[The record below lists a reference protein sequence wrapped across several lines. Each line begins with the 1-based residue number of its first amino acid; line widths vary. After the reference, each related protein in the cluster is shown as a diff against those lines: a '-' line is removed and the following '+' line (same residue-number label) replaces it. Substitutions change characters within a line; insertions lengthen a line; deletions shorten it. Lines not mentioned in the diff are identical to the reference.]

1 MRFNQTKFAELIGC
15 SQQNVNKL
23 LKKGTIQKEDD
34 NKIDKDKAIQS
45 LRDFGLLDENNKL
58 IKSRTPKK
66 EKDLSPT
73 VIALPFD
80 GPIEYDSLDGKSE
93 EEKEEILK
101 EKERLHQEYS
111 QKKVEAAQKGIT
123 EGKDSGNATTYSDAK
138 AHREH
143 YMGKIAEFDYL
154 IKLGDY
160 VRKEDVETTFFEAA
174 RNVRDNLLSFPNKMA
189 IRIIGK
195 TDIQEIENIL
205 MEEIQNILRNLS
217 R

>member
-1 MRFNQTKFAELIGC
+1 MRFSQTKFGQLIGC
-15 SQQNVNKL
+15 SQQNVYKL
-23 LKKGTIQKEDD
+23 IKKGTIQKEDD

-45 LRDFGLLDENNKL
+45 LRDFGLLDKNDKL

-66 EKDLSPT
+66 EEKT
-73 VIALPFD
+73 THAALPFN

-101 EKERLHQEYS
+101 EKERLHQEYN
-111 QKKVEAAQKGIT
+111 QKKVEAEKKGIT
-123 EGKDSGNATTYSDAK
+123 KFKDSGNATTYSDAK

-160 VRKEDVETTFFEAA
+160 VRKEDVETAFFEAA
-174 RNVRDNLLSFPNKMA
+174 RNVRDNLLSFPNKMS

-205 MEEIQNILRNLS
+205 MEEIQNILGNLS